1 MQPGPLSA
9 SLAAANRGACG
20 ARHLANQLRI
30 GVTGSYGGLNL
41 GDEAILK
48 SIIAQLRAALPA
60 EIVVFSRNAEDTLR
74 RHDVEHAVPVRDI
87 SRAEAK
93 AAVADLDV
101 LIFGG
106 GGILYDD
113 EAEVYLREVNLAH
126 ELGVPVMVYAVSAGP
141 LRTRSARERVADAM
155 SKAAVITVR
164 DRHGRQLL
172 EDIGVHRD
180 ILITADPA
188 LLLEPEPLRSDTLL
202 REGLD
207 LSRRLVGF
215 SVREPG
221 PAAPEIDVD
230 HYHALLANAADFIV
244 DRWKADIVFVPM
256 ERGQMDVQ
264 HSHAV
269 ISRMQNATHATVLK
283 GNYSASQLL
292 TLVSHFQF
300 AVGMR
305 LHFLIFSALQKVPFV
320 ALPYSSKVTGLLQDL
335 GMDMPPLDDVNT
347 GRLLAIIDQSWDL
360 RTSLRNRIAQRL
372 PPLQARARQSNELLL
387 RLLQQLGI
395 NQTLS

>member
-1 MQPGPLSA
+1 M
-9 SLAAANRGACG
+9 G
-20 ARHLANQLRI
+20 ARRLANQLRI

-48 SIIAQLRAALPA
+48 SIIAQLRATLPT
-60 EIVVFSRNAEDTLR
+60 EILVFSRDAEDTLR

-141 LRTRSARERVADAM
+141 LRTRTARERVADAM
-155 SKAAVITVR
+155 AKTAVITVR

-180 ILITADPA
+180 VLITADPA
-188 LLLEPEPLRSDTLL
+188 LLLEPEPLPSDALL

-320 ALPYSSKVTGLLQDL
+320 ALPYSPKVTGLLQDL

-395 NQTLS
+395 HQTMS

>member
-1 MQPGPLSA
+1 MQPSLPSA

-20 ARHLANQLRI
+20 AQHLANQLRI

-172 EDIGVHRD
+172 EDIGMHRD
-180 ILITADPA
+180 IVITADPA
-188 LLLEPEPLRSDTLL
+188 LLLEPEPLRSDALL

>member
-1 MQPGPLSA
+1 
-9 SLAAANRGACG
+9 
-20 ARHLANQLRI
+20 LANQLRI

-48 SIIAQLRAALPA
+48 SIIAQLRAALPT
-60 EIVVFSRNAEDTLR
+60 EILVFSRDAEDTLR

-141 LRTRSARERVADAM
+141 LRTRTARERVADAM
-155 SKAAVITVR
+155 AKTAVITVR

-180 ILITADPA
+180 VLITADPA
-188 LLLEPEPLRSDTLL
+188 LLLEPEPLPSDALL

-320 ALPYSSKVTGLLQDL
+320 ALPYSPKVTGLLQDL
-335 GMDMPPLDDVNT
+335 GMSMPPLDDVNT

-395 NQTLS
+395 NQTMS